1 MLVRT
6 TSGSRRQGAACPVER
21 SGTWGAICLDFACH
35 TVLESAAE
43 DKQARVL
50 AGRERV
56 RRNAGR
62 ASAEV
67 KRNIVV
73 TCAGAVEASECGL
86 RQSCVW

>member
-43 DKQARVL
+43 DEQARVL
-50 AGRERV
+50 AGVERI
-56 RRNAGR
+56 RHTRAGPP
-62 ASAEV
+62 S
-67 KRNIVV
+67 
-73 TCAGAVEASECGL
+73 EAI
-86 RQSCVW
+86 

>member
-43 DKQARVL
+43 DEQARVL
-50 AGRERV
+50 AGVEWIRHAR
-56 RRNAGR
+56 AGPPSEAIWLVVVAR
-62 ASAEV
+62 TIAV
-67 KRNIVV
+67 KRSSR
-73 TCAGAVEASECGL
+73 AWPL
-86 RQSCVW
+86 LLL